1 MKPRTG
7 GRSRGVVKECENAV
21 SGRAKIFFA
30 QYLLGFMEIQDKLS
44 RKIGIRVISEGNC
57 AVYRNYDIILVIKPE
72 IFTRN
77 GYGCMV
83 AMSHEVYK
91 RLNDPIVFEL
101 NRADVKKRRSQDE
114 M

>member
-21 SGRAKIFFA
+21 SGRSKIFPNI
-30 QYLLGFMEIQDKLS
+30 YWGSWKS
-44 RKIGIRVISEGNC
+44 RINYPEKIGIRVMSEGIC

-101 NRADVKKRRSQDE
+101 NRADAKKRRSQDE